1 MIIKILGKPSER
13 RSHNEIAILQKS
25 FAEVQF
31 FKKTEQEL
39 EPHYY
44 KMLFKNLKLETFQP
58 GQRVFNHGMLYSFL
72 FLHNLAIKI

>member
-13 RSHNEIAILQKS
+13 RSRDEISLLQKS
-25 FAEVQF
+25 FADIQF

-39 EPHYY
+39 EPHFY

-58 GQRVFNHGMLYSFL
+58 GQRVFNHGMLLSFL
-72 FLHNLAIKI
+72 FLTQPCN